1 MRANKGLDGGQIVFE
16 GGRAHPF
23 LGVDSDKGIASEKR
37 KCVEQKRTVV
47 PIQVVVPVEQEDIVA
62 DSDGVELVADVEVG
76 TKSALH
82 TSLTTSNGKTE
93 GYRDVVDDV
102 LQRVTVF
109 NRAEKGRTMA
119 CQFLVDR
126 LTIGEVDNLERLKER
141 TDVLG

>member
-1 MRANKGLDGGQIVFE
+1 M
-16 GGRAHPF
+16 
-23 LGVDSDKGIASEKR
+23 
-37 KCVEQKRTVV
+37 V

-82 TSLTTSNGKTE
+82 TSITTSNGKIE

-109 NRAEKGRTMA
+109 NWAEKGRTMA
-119 CQFLVDR
+119 CQFLVGR
-126 LTIGEVDNLERLKER
+126 LTIGDVDVLDLERLKER